1 MGDAVDHKTGFSDY
15 KMNNLPFTNTAI
27 NNIVEYFT
35 RRPQIHEYDSEF
47 IKAAHA
53 FYTKITTQVVPSKEI
68 EKEYETLM
76 KIPMSYS
83 DMRGMFG

>member
-1 MGDAVDHKTGFSDY
+1 
-15 KMNNLPFTNTAI
+15 MNDSMIIKNTAI
-27 NNIVEYFT
+27 YNIVEYFK
-35 RRPQIHEYDSEF
+35 RRPQLYEYDSEF

-53 FYTKITTQVVPSKEI
+53 FYTKITTQVVSSEEM

-76 KIPMSYS
+76 KIPMTYS